1 MYVLGLNIGHNGTAA
16 LLKDGKIIGCVSEER
31 FSRIKNHSGL
41 PINAIKYLLNENK
54 ITLEDVN
61 YIALDKHYLNFPLE
75 EDPFMAKRM
84 RDNYVNQKRLKKLIT
99 FIAYKHSN
107 LINFYKN
114 IKNNIK
120 LIYNKNKNYDFF
132 KSLSNLLKNHNTK
145 IDKEKLIFLD
155 HHLSHALATCFNLNK
170 KEKTLIFTLDGEGSG
185 ICATVNI
192 WDGKN
197 IHVIAK
203 SKKDAS
209 LGYLYGIITMCLGM
223 RPLEHEFKVMGL
235 APYAKKD
242 KMEELYNKK
251 FKNLIWVND
260 DLEFES
266 KFDMVYSDKFYFN
279 ELKFERFDNIAGA
292 MQKLTEDLTQEW
304 IRKAIKKTGIHNVA
318 LSGGVFMNV
327 KANQKIYE
335 MPEVKN
341 LFVMPSCGDEANA
354 IGACFYGYKKYCEE
368 NNVPFN
374 PIPIRD
380 LCLGPEYDDEYIENL
395 IKRKN
400 LYTKYKITKP
410 KNINK
415 EVAKLLAKGEIVA
428 RCSGKS
434 EWGARALGNR
444 SILANPKNTDT
455 IRILNETIKDRDFWM
470 PFTPSILDKYEKKYV
485 INPKS
490 MFAPYMCI
498 TFNSTEKA
506 RKEIPAALHP
516 YDFTLR
522 PQIVTKDYNPDYYEI
537 IEEFSK
543 LTGIGGILNTSFN
556 LHGEPNVL
564 TPEDALHTVENS
576 DLKYLAM
583 GSYLFEKIK

>member
-1 MYVLGLNIGHNGTAA
+1 MYILGINPGHNGTAA

-31 FSRIKNHSGL
+31 FSRLKNHVGFPFNSV
-41 PINAIKYLLNENK
+41 KYLLEHFK
-54 ITLEDVN
+54 INSSELDYVVLSTTGDLLKIGKIYDTFRET
-61 YIALDKHYLNFPLE
+61 YISK
-75 EDPFMAKRM
+75 
-84 RDNYVNQKRLKKLIT
+84 
-99 FIAYKHSN
+99 
-107 LINFYKN
+107 
-114 IKNNIK
+114 
-120 LIYNKNKNYDFF
+120 
-132 KSLSNLLKNHNTK
+132 NLLKKIFGYCAYKYPIPTNLVIK
-145 IDKEKLIFLD
+145 MKKSLIDKTRDFNSKLKTKKMLSKYFKIPEEKILLID
-155 HHLSHALATCFNLNK
+155 HHLSHALSTCFNIKRN
-170 KEKTLIFTLDGEGSG
+170 EETLIFSLDGEGDEL
-185 ICATVNI
+185 CATVNI
-192 WDGKN
+192 FNYKKN
-197 IHVIAK
+197 KIIRIAK
-203 SKKDAS
+203 TPKSAS
-209 LGYLYGIITMCLGM
+209 LGYLYAIVTLYLGM
-223 RPLEHEFKVMGL
+223 KPNEHEFKVMGL

-242 KMEELYNKK
+242 KIDEPYNLFKK
-251 FKNLIWVND
+251 IIWLE
-260 DLEFES
+260 DLEFKS
-266 KFDMVYSDKFYFN
+266 KFRLQYADSFMNEKFKY
-279 ELKFERFDNIAGA
+279 LRFDNIAA
-292 MQKLTEDLTQEW
+292 AIQKLTEDLVVEW
-304 IRKAIKKTGIHNVA
+304 IKKAIKKTGIHNIA

-335 MPEVKN
+335 IPEVKS
-341 LFVMPSCGDEANA
+341 LFVMPSAGDESTVF
-354 IGACFYGYKKYCEE
+354 GACFYGYKKYCEE

-374 PIPIRD
+374 PIPLRD
-380 LCLGPEYDDEYIENL
+380 LYLGPEYDDEYIENL